1 MKFFRIID
9 SFDQKIVG
17 KFPQFKTGYYPVH
30 STDPRLM
37 LNVFFTKVNE
47 SEVFS
52 TVPKLVRGARL
63 TDFMAGTATGNI
75 ISERLREIFEQTNPI
90 GLQFIEQKIIIQNEE
105 IGGYWLT
112 NNYEFDYNVIDFAK
126 TEISIMKSVWD
137 EDYRIQIKNSE
148 EFVQLVE
155 QIKLPQ
161 NVKIFR
167 PYFLENYEKDFFA
180 LRYVYNGFSFFCS
193 QRFREKLE
201 AEKIT
206 GIRFMEL
213 DEIL

>member
-1 MKFFRIID
+1 V
-9 SFDQKIVG
+9 VG
-17 KFPQFKTGYYPVH
+17 KYPPFETGYFPVNFED
-30 STDPRLM
+30 SRLI
-37 LNVFFTKVNE
+37 LNIYYEKI
-47 SEVFS
+47 SGKEVFAP
-52 TVPKLVRGARL
+52 VPKLRKGSKL
-63 TDFMAGTATGNI
+63 TDFMPGPG
-75 ISERLREIFEQTNPI
+75 SREILSSRLKQIILGTKPLGMEFLPQRIIKDN
-90 GLQFIEQKIIIQNEE
+90 IELSDF
-105 IGGYWLT
+105 WLT
-112 NNYEFDYNVIDFAK
+112 NNFAFDFGVIDFAK

-137 EDYRIQIKNSE
+137 EDYRIQTKNSE